1 MPIIVTRGGTQL
13 GLDELKAHLATLLRL
28 ENVGVLLGAGASV
41 TAGGHT
47 VQFLWSQFVQAYPG
61 SAQTLLQWNFVGAS
75 DVNADPAQRTT
86 PNIERLGDTLE
97 IASLE
102 WRRMGTAAAQLT
114 TLLAAIKDIKRAVV
128 RAAML
133 QMDWW
138 TNPESVRI
146 APQLASHKS
155 LLQKV
160 SSARQPGQPSPWFFT
175 TNYDLAVEWS
185 AEAIELQ
192 VLNGFQGIHHRRF
205 SPQSFDVGLRN
216 TQARGEA
223 RFGVHNV
230 YLAKL
235 HGSLTWSEND
245 GELYEHAAYSSYAGL
260 NTYLNGGD
268 EPVKTMVFPRAAK
281 YVETVGF
288 ILGELLRRY
297 SEFLVRPQTALFIT
311 GYGFGDEHL
320 NRILLSA
327 LQNPTLQLVVYLP
340 ELDLE
345 NIGSNSRTVQNL
357 LNLRSPNV
365 TLVGGGNEAYFDSF
379 VGHLPDP
386 IVFDEQAQRI
396 RDILRSQRPGGD
408 LA

>member
-1 MPIIVTRGGTQL
+1 MPIAVTRGGTDVA
-13 GLDELKAHLATLLRL
+13 LDELKAHLATLLRL

-41 TAGGHT
+41 GAGGHT
-47 VQFLWSQFVQAYPG
+47 VQYLWSQFVQAYPV
-61 SAQTLLQWNFVGAS
+61 SANALREWNFVGAS
-75 DVNADPAQRTT
+75 DIAADPAQRTT

-102 WRRMGTAAAQLT
+102 WTRLGNAGATLPTLT
-114 TLLAAIKDIKRAVV
+114 AAIKNIKRSVV

-138 TNPESVRI
+138 TNPESVRV
-146 APQLASHKS
+146 AAQLTAHKS

-175 TNYDLAVEWS
+175 TNYDLAIEWS

-223 RFGVHNV
+223 RFGVHNL

-235 HGSLTWSEND
+235 HGSLTWSEKD
-245 GELYEHAAYSSYAGL
+245 GELFEHAAYSSYAGL
-260 NTYLNGGD
+260 IQFLADGD

-288 ILGELLRRY
+288 VLGELLRRY

-327 LQNPTLQLVVYLP
+327 LQNPTLQIVAYMP
-340 ELDLE
+340 ELDLA
-345 NIGSNSRTVQNL
+345 NIGNNSRTVQNL
-357 LNLRSPNV
+357 LSLRSPNV
-365 TLVGGGNEAYFDSF
+365 TLVGGGAEAYFNSF
-379 VGHLPDP
+379 VEHLPDP

-396 RDILRSQRPGGD
+396 RDILRNQQRQGD